1 MNMKYYILCGL
12 ILDAKAL
19 TRVKVCIHIVSIPK
33 SYAVCIIWFFSIIP
47 KLVIPDYVYAC
58 NIYYYTLVY
67 IILKAFSV
75 KPYKETDE

>member
-1 MNMKYYILCGL
+1 MKYYTWIYE
-12 ILDAKAL
+12 LDAKAW
-19 TRVKVCIHIVSIPK
+19 TRGKVCIHFVFIPK

-47 KLVIPDYVYAC
+47 KLVSPDYVYAR

-67 IILKAFSV
+67 ILKAFSV